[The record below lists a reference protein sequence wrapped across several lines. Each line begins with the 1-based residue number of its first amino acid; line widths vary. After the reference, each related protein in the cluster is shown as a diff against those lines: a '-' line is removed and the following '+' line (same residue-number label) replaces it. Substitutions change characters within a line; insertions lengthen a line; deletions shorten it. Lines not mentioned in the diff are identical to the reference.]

1 MLNLEP
7 IHAMLE
13 QCGVQYGVEGI
24 QTDLRSTIPTYN
36 LPTFTFTLQ
45 INESL

>member
-1 MLNLEP
+1 MPCSSSAE
-7 IHAMLE
+7 
-13 QCGVQYGVEGI
+13 YGVEGI
-24 QTDLRSTIPTYN
+24 QTDLRSTIPTY